1 MFKNVRH
8 HQSAHQFGKWQFRN
22 ANLLKNNL
30 LAAAL
35 RRQNHAIVG
44 IMRGRFGLRTSWTL
58 WSLTVEIQTVLNGNC
73 FNPEMRW
80 LTEKLQKA
88 SDHRIIK
95 VYDIGVQ

>member
-1 MFKNVRH
+1 MFENVH

-44 IMRGRFGLRTSWTL
+44 IMRDGSDSELRGL
-58 WSLTVEIQTVLNGNC
+58 
-73 FNPEMRW
+73 
-80 LTEKLQKA
+80 
-88 SDHRIIK
+88 
-95 VYDIGVQ
+95 YGV